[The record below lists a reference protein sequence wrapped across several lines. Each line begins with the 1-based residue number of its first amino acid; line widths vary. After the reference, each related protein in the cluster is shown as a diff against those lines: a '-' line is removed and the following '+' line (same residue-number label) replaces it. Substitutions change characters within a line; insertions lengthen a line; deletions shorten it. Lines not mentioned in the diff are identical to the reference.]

1 MYFVLL
7 SRMVFSYH
15 TTDWLIAKVFLWA
28 IDRFPSSL
36 YNLVNYLMLTFPLK
50 ITAPQACDIPRPEE
64 RFFLLPPASIATGQ
78 GEFSTG
84 GCCRIYYEDFR

>member
-1 MYFVLL
+1 
-7 SRMVFSYH
+7 MVFSYH

-50 ITAPQACDIPRPEE
+50 ITAPQACDIQRPEE
-64 RFFLLPPASIATGQ
+64 LFFLLPQPVLLLARVNFQLEDVAVFITKISGDGQ
-78 GEFSTG
+78 SP
-84 GCCRIYYEDFR
+84 